1 MMYEKATIS
10 LFSLITLTGISF
22 SWDVAF
28 GDLIMFDQRMY
39 I

>member
-22 SWDVAF
+22 TWDVAF
-28 GDLIMFDQRMY
+28 RDL
-39 I
+39 